1 MAKVITLPNNR
12 SQNRTH
18 QRGRKEPDDTKTL
31 GEKHAGNRDQILVKL
46 EELKERHG
54 ETYGRW
60 RLNKRDRNDRVF
72 LIQIAR
78 NLSSILDWLPR
89 GKRGVVLEKTKS
101 EGSARTGDANKYVTR
116 VTVKD
121 PAGDPEVL
129 VKPLTPAVSKYIAIA
144 KAAGDVL
151 KHAPG
156 STKGPNDCLKRLFRG
171 TYLEKPWHESPTKVP
186 IWADHLAE
194 MLSGVCKMVAEGHN
208 VGHLFDKM
216 TDANIFATD
225 NGKNPEFKISDWL
238 SETFDKHSLHYYEP
252 IDGHLPLLEST
263 EQGLPLAGLPIF
275 APRTLLFVETHD
287 IGLTSLERVQTSSIG
302 DCETSCLHNITDGRL
317 TMRLETW
324 IGIAPVATGHDEPCD
339 TVHVF
344 MLKPSLTLQL
354 EGYTYTVGRL
364 GATNHS
370 LHIEASWSNDS
381 AGTWKTTDQDA
392 RTIRN
397 LEEHFIYWFDLYGR
411 SPICLGW
418 DDEFKFTCDVDSG
431 LWWASIINGEN
442 VVRILDRPSQLP
454 TFDIRFPMPETISW
468 LHEMGDFLC
477 ASAAPLDKV
486 ELRLPPA
493 ETIARDLCLN
503 LLQHGLNSHVTADLE
518 GDAVRIRAIFEDL
531 ENKVC
536 GAFHHAS
543 SRFFKDLQDYAD
555 RKSDHSE
562 DC

>member
-1 MAKVITLPNNR
+1 MAKVITLPRNGI
-12 SQNRTH
+12 QKRT
-18 QRGRKEPDDTKTL
+18 QKRGPKKLHDTKNPD
-31 GEKHAGNRDQILVKL
+31 EENSENRDPILVKL

-54 ETYGRW
+54 ECYGRW
-60 RLNKRDRNDRVF
+60 RVNKRDRNDRVF

-89 GKRGVVLEKTKS
+89 GKRGAVLEKAKS

-121 PAGDPEVL
+121 PAGNPELL

-151 KHAPG
+151 KHVPG
-156 STKGPNDCLKRLFRG
+156 NTKGPNDCLKRLFRG
-171 TYLEKPWHESPTKVP
+171 TYLDEPGHESPTKVP

-194 MLSGVCKMVAEGHN
+194 MLSGVCTMVAEGHN

-216 TDANIFATD
+216 TEANIFATD
-225 NGKNPEFKISDWL
+225 NGKSPEFKISDWL
-238 SETFDKHSLHYYEP
+238 SETFDKHSLRSYEP
-252 IDGHLPLLEST
+252 IDGHFLLFEST
-263 EQGLPLAGLPIF
+263 EEGMPLAGLPIF
-275 APRTLLFVETHD
+275 APRTLLFTETHD
-287 IGLTSLERVQTSSIG
+287 IDLTSLEHVHNSSIG
-302 DCETSCLHNITDGRL
+302 DYENSCPKTITDGRL

-324 IGIAPVATGHDEPCD
+324 LGIAPVANGYDEPCD
-339 TVHVF
+339 IWPVL
-344 MLKPSLTLQL
+344 MLKPSLTLEL
-354 EGYTYTVGRL
+354 EGYTYAVGRL

-381 AGTWKTTDQDA
+381 TSAWKTEDQDV
-392 RTIRN
+392 RTIMD
-397 LEEHFIYWFDLYGR
+397 LETHFIYWFELYGR
-411 SPICLGW
+411 SQVCLGW
-418 DDEFKFTCDVDSG
+418 DDEFKFRCDVDSG
-431 LWWASIINGEN
+431 LWWGTMVNGEN
-442 VVRILDRPSQLP
+442 IVRIFDRPSQLP
-454 TFDIRFPMPETISW
+454 TFDIRFPIPETISW
-468 LHEMGDFLC
+468 LHDIGDFVC
-477 ASAAPLDKV
+477 ASAAPLDTV
-486 ELRLPPA
+486 ETRLPPA

-503 LLQHGLNSHVTADLE
+503 LLHDGPNGHITAGLES
-518 GDAVRIRAIFEDL
+518 DAVRIKAIFEDM

-543 SRFFKDLQDYAD
+543 SRFFKDLRDYAD